1 MAERLGALGNLSRNE
16 FDKLSLGVQGQN
28 NATDIFGLYRATP
41 SNVLTTAVGSASGL
55 GIPMAFGTAVGN
67 YQAEEAANKL
77 LGNPTN
83 FMNNIIQPSNPNS
96 AVQTVRGMIS
106 DTNKDGVIS
115 NYEMNQFGQKV
126 PGLDLAPMY
135 TGGVPSVMVKGTSGN
150 KTMPLGAKAN
160 PYSSRSFQNQ
170 MESIKGSA
178 LEGTVAQSVIDENMK
193 STDDYAKDAINQ
205 TNITNYD
212 TTKGKYDPNFAKA
225 VTREN
230 QEASGTSGDGTY
242 ICTALYEMGEM
253 KKYIYKYDQVYGK
266 RVDPNVYRGYCLW
279 GKYVATKLRYK
290 GFTYK
295 IVKPLALAWAKQMA
309 FDLSKGRYGKNNKV
323 VKVISKV
330 GEGICYALG
339 LVANIKIKK
348 GVRYG

>member
-1 MAERLGALGNLSRNE
+1 MAERLGALGNLSRDE

-41 SNVLTTAVGSASGL
+41 SNVLTTAVGPASGL

-67 YQAEEAANKL
+67 YQSEEAANKL

-83 FMNNIIQPSNPNS
+83 FMNNIRQPSNPNS

-115 NYEMNQFGQKV
+115 NYEMNQFGQSI

-135 TGGVPSVMVKGTSGN
+135 TRGNPNKMVKGAGG
-150 KTMPLGAKAN
+150 KMMPSDAKAN

-170 MESIKGSA
+170 MNRGFYFDDTIS
-178 LEGTVAQSVIDENMK
+178 QNQIDDNMK
-193 STDDYAKDAINQ
+193 STQDYAADAINQ
-205 TNITNYD
+205 TNV
-212 TTKGKYDPNFAKA
+212 KGMKGYDPNFAKA

-230 QEASGTSGDGTY
+230 QEASGTSGEGTY

>member
-1 MAERLGALGNLSRNE
+1 MAERLGALGNLSRDE

-28 NATDIFGLYRATP
+28 NATDVFGYSLTP
-41 SNVLTTAVGSASGL
+41 STTLTAGLGLVTGLGTPMQVGSM
-55 GIPMAFGTAVGN
+55 IGN

-83 FMNNIIQPSNPNS
+83 YMSNIKQPGNPNS
-96 AVQTVRGMIS
+96 AIQNVRS
-106 DTNKDGVIS
+106 RADLNKKDGTVT
-115 NYEMNQFGQKV
+115 NFEMNRFGQSI
-126 PGLDLAPMY
+126 PGLDLASMY
-135 TGGVPSVMVKGTSGN
+135 IGGNENKMVMGADG
-150 KTMPLGAKAN
+150 KTMPSGARAN

-178 LEGTVAQSVIDENMK
+178 LEGTVAQSAIDDNMK
-193 STDDYAKDAINQ
+193 STKDYAGDAIRQ
-205 TNITNYD
+205 TNVIGM
-212 TTKGKYDPNFAKA
+212 KGYDPNFAKA

-230 QEASGTSGDGTY
+230 QEASGTSGEGTY

-323 VKVISKV
+323 VKVVSKI

>member
-1 MAERLGALGNLSRNE
+1 MAERLGALGNLSRDE
-16 FDKLSLGVQGQN
+16 FDQLSLGVQGQN
-28 NATDIFGLYRATP
+28 KGLNVFGYNVTP
-41 SNVLTTAVGSASGL
+41 SNILSAGVGMASGFSTPLAIGSA
-55 GIPMAFGTAVGN
+55 IGN
-67 YQAEEAANKL
+67 YQSEEAANKL

-83 FMNNIIQPSNPNS
+83 YMNNIKQPGNPNS

-115 NYEMNQFGQKV
+115 NYEMNQFGQSI
-126 PGLDLAPMY
+126 PGLDLASMY
-135 TGGVPSVMVKGTSGN
+135 TGGNPNKMVEGAGGKMMPSK
-150 KTMPLGAKAN
+150 AKAN

-178 LEGTVAQSVIDENMK
+178 LEGTVAQSAIDANMK
-193 STDDYAKDAINQ
+193 STADYAGDAIRQ
-205 TNITNYD
+205 TNV
-212 TTKGKYDPNFAKA
+212 KGMKGYDPNFAKA

-230 QEASGTSGDGTY
+230 QEASGTSGEGTY

-323 VKVISKV
+323 VKVVSKI

>member
-1 MAERLGALGNLSRNE
+1 MAERLGALGNLTRGE

-28 NATDIFGLYRATP
+28 DGTDLFGLYNFTP
-41 SNVLTTAVGSASGL
+41 TTALTSGLGFVGGMGTPIAVGSL
-55 GIPMAFGTAVGN
+55 IGN

-83 FMNNIIQPSNPNS
+83 FMNNVKQPSNPNS

-106 DTNKDGVIS
+106 DTDKDGVIS
-115 NYEMNQFGQKV
+115 NYEMNQFGQSI
-126 PGLDLAPMY
+126 PSLDLASMY
-135 TGGVPSVMVKGTSGN
+135 IGGNPNKMVKGAGG
-150 KTMPLGAKAN
+150 KMMPSDAKAN
-160 PYSSRSFQNQ
+160 PYRSRSFQKQ
-170 MESIKGSA
+170 MEKG
-178 LEGTVAQSVIDENMK
+178 LYFDDTVSQNQLNENMK
-193 STDDYAKDAINQ
+193 STQDYAADAIKQ
-205 TNITNYD
+205 TNITNM
-212 TTKGKYDPNFAKA
+212 KGYDPNFAKA

-323 VKVISKV
+323 VKVISKI
-330 GEGICYALG
+330 GEGVCYALG
-339 LVANIKIKK
+339 LIVNIKLKK
-348 GVRYG
+348 GVKYG

>member
-1 MAERLGALGNLSRNE
+1 MAERLGALGNLSKNE

-28 NATDIFGLYRATP
+28 NATDIFGVYRATP

-55 GIPMAFGTAVGN
+55 GIPMAFGTVVGN

-83 FMNNIIQPSNPNS
+83 YMNNIKQPSNPNS

-115 NYEMNQFGQKV
+115 NYEMNQFGQSI

-135 TGGVPSVMVKGTSGN
+135 TRGNPNKMVEGAGSKLMPS
-150 KTMPLGAKAN
+150 GAKAN
-160 PYSSRSFQNQ
+160 PYSSGRLSNQ
-170 MESIKGSA
+170 MKDDEFKSAMGSFA
-178 LEGTVAQSVIDENMK
+178 LEDMADKGTGMK
-193 STDDYAKDAINQ
+193 STADYAGDAIRQ
-205 TNITNYD
+205 TNVTNM
-212 TTKGKYDPNFAKA
+212 KGYDPNFAKA

-230 QEASGTSGDGTY
+230 QEASGSSGDGTY

-323 VKVISKV
+323 VKVVSKI
-330 GEGICYALG
+330 GEGICYVLG
-339 LVANIKIKK
+339 VIANIKIKK

>member
-55 GIPMAFGTAVGN
+55 GIPMALGTAVGN

-83 FMNNIIQPSNPNS
+83 YMNNIRQPSNPSS
-96 AVQTVRGMIS
+96 AVQHVRS
-106 DTNKDGVIS
+106 RADLNKDGRVT

-126 PGLDLAPMY
+126 PDLDLAPMY

-170 MESIKGSA
+170 MKSIKGSA

-193 STDDYAKDAINQ
+193 STADYAGDAIRQ
-205 TNITNYD
+205 TNV
-212 TTKGKYDPNFAKA
+212 KGMKGYDPNFAKA

-230 QEASGTSGDGTY
+230 QEATGTSGEGTY

-290 GFTYK
+290 GFVYK
-295 IVKPLALAWAKQMA
+295 IAKPLALAWAKQMA
-309 FDLSKGRYGKNNKV
+309 FDLSKGRYGKKSKV
-323 VKVISKV
+323 VKVISKI
-330 GEGICYALG
+330 GEGVCYALG
-339 LVANIKIKK
+339 VIANIKFKK
-348 GVRYG
+348 GVKYG

>member
-1 MAERLGALGNLSRNE
+1 MAERLGALGNLSRDE

-28 NATDIFGLYRATP
+28 NATDVFGYSLTP
-41 SNVLTTAVGSASGL
+41 STTLTAGLGLVTGLGTPMQVGSM
-55 GIPMAFGTAVGN
+55 IGN

-83 FMNNIIQPSNPNS
+83 YMSNIKQPGNPNS
-96 AVQTVRGMIS
+96 AIQNVRS
-106 DTNKDGVIS
+106 RADLNKKDGTVT
-115 NYEMNQFGQKV
+115 NFEMNRFGQSV
-126 PGLDLAPMY
+126 PGLDLASMY
-135 TGGVPSVMVKGTSGN
+135 IGGNENKMVMGADG
-150 KTMPLGAKAN
+150 KTMPSGARAN

-178 LEGTVAQSVIDENMK
+178 LEGTVAQSAIDDNMK
-193 STDDYAKDAINQ
+193 STKDYAGDAIRQ
-205 TNITNYD
+205 TNVIGM
-212 TTKGKYDPNFAKA
+212 KGYDPNFAKA

-230 QEASGTSGDGTY
+230 QEASGTSGEGTY

-323 VKVISKV
+323 VKVVSKI